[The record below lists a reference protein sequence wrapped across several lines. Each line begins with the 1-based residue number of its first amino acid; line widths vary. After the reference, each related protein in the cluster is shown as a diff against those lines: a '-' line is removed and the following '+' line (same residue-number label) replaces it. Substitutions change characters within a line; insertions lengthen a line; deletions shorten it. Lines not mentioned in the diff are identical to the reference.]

1 MNKGLHIDDTYEEI
15 PDRCVKITE
24 DIAGNPEIHI
34 EMTAEDLQRL
44 PAYITS
50 SYDGRTDVRELVIPA
65 PWVELIRKKLSP
77 TIYGYEQKNIEMARM
92 LLAEGI
98 TPFDFKQHCH
108 DFEWVA
114 SILMKD
120 FEKQID
126 NATQSFFGGGK

>member
-1 MNKGLHIDDTYEEI
+1 MNKGLYIDATYEEI
-15 PDRCVKITE
+15 PDRCVRITE
-24 DIAGNPEIHI
+24 DIADKPEIRI

-50 SYDGRTDVRELVIPA
+50 EYDEVTDTRGIVIPA
-65 PWVELIRKKLSP
+65 PWVELIRKKLPP

-98 TPFDFKQHCH
+98 TPFELKQHCH
-108 DFEWVA
+108 DFQWVA
-114 SILMKD
+114 SILGKD

-126 NATQSFFGGGK
+126 NAMQKFFRR